1 VGLVYDS
8 RGLPEVTITRPGLS
22 GVLQMVLKPTLVVSR
37 ARTGQLRRMRWR
49 TGQGRGYGRMKCG
62 SSERDTV

>member
-1 VGLVYDS
+1 VGLVYDFM
-8 RGLPEVTITRPGLS
+8 GLPEVTITRPGLA
-22 GVLQMVLKPTLVVSR
+22 GVLQMVSKPTLVVSR

-49 TGQGRGYGRMKCG
+49 GQGRGYGRMTCE